1 MYRHREKCANIAQGF
16 PTIKRLSRRTV
27 ITIRA
32 NNEALP
38 KVLVVEDDEAI
49 RQLMLRVL
57 EGEKYLVGSAADG
70 EEGLKEFFSW
80 QPDLVVLDVMLPQM
94 DGLTLL
100 GRIREV
106 SDAAVIILTA
116 LGRDHQKVHGLRS
129 GADDYLSKPFSVPEL
144 LARVEALLRRV
155 KEAPKIEAVYEDQV
169 LHMDFLRHQ
178 VQVRRQEAELSP
190 TEFRLLTALVKNTGM
205 VMSTERL
212 LDLVWGDAE
221 GDPANV
227 RVYISSL
234 RRKLE
239 GGSEQ
244 PQLIETVRE
253 FGYRYNQTRA

>member
-1 MYRHREKCANIAQGF
+1 
-16 PTIKRLSRRTV
+16 
-27 ITIRA
+27 
-32 NNEALP
+32 
-38 KVLVVEDDEAI
+38 
-49 RQLMLRVL
+49 MLRVL

-106 SDAAVIILTA
+106 SDAAVIMLTA
-116 LGRDHQKVHGLRS
+116 LGREHEKVHGLRS
-129 GADDYLSKPFSVPEL
+129 GADDYLSKPFSVPDL
-144 LARVEALLRRV
+144 LAQVEALLRRV

-169 LHMDFLRHQ
+169 LRVDFLRHQ

-190 TEFRLLTALVKNTGM
+190 TEFRLLTALVKNTGL
-205 VMSTERL
+205 VMSTERQ
-212 LDLVWGDAE
+212 LDLVWGDTE

-239 GGSEQ
+239 GGPEQ

-253 FGYRYNQTRA
+253 FGYRYNQTSA